1 MCGLVG
7 VLSKNY
13 NGFSAKDRDVFHELL
28 YIDVV
33 RGDDSTGVML
43 VDRDGNLELA
53 KEATDAQNYQRSQEY
68 NTLMQHAFRD
78 GAAMIGHNR
87 KAPRG
92 VINDENAHPFVV
104 DDRIVLVHNGTLWGD
119 HKKIADV
126 EVDSHAIAHLIH
138 QNEDD
143 VEAALKEVNGAY
155 ALIWYDVQKRSMNFV
170 RNSQRPLFFLETS
183 NSWVWASEAGMLAW
197 MASRHQL
204 TAVGKIEL
212 LPEGELHTFTRVQNR
227 WEKATRKLDL
237 SKPVTTT
244 VMSTPTYRAPDHCDM
259 RPTFPRHPYANAW
272 GNDYENDPDD
282 EDNVFVQPNPG
293 AAKVIVLPPPPQK
306 PGIRIESAR
315 IKFSEGES
323 RMARKQGYVMT
334 HNTFSKAVDTI
345 PDGSFVAGLP
355 FDYEYVRGDNCLH
368 GIFMYAQMVDDP
380 DLMIRCYIEYDPANS
395 GLEQQILNLCTAE
408 KKCMFKVLNRAW
420 HKHYDGDVNEGCG
433 VIYAKEFGEVM
444 PVPQRQAANEEKV
457 S

>member
-1 MCGLVG
+1 
-7 VLSKNY
+7 
-13 NGFSAKDRDVFHELL
+13 
-28 YIDVV
+28 
-33 RGDDSTGVML
+33 
-43 VDRDGNLELA
+43 
-53 KEATDAQNYQRSQEY
+53 
-68 NTLMQHAFRD
+68 
-78 GAAMIGHNR
+78 
-87 KAPRG
+87 
-92 VINDENAHPFVV
+92 
-104 DDRIVLVHNGTLWGD
+104 
-119 HKKIADV
+119 
-126 EVDSHAIAHLIH
+126 
-138 QNEDD
+138 
-143 VEAALKEVNGAY
+143 
-155 ALIWYDVQKRSMNFV
+155 
-170 RNSQRPLFFLETS
+170 
-183 NSWVWASEAGMLAW
+183 
-197 MASRHQL
+197 L
-204 TAVGKIEL
+204 T
-212 LPEGELHTFTRVQNR
+212 
-227 WEKATRKLDL
+227 
-237 SKPVTTT
+237 KPVTTT

-282 EDNVFVQPNPG
+282 DDNVFVQPNPG

-334 HNTFSKAVDTI
+334 HNTFSKAVDNI